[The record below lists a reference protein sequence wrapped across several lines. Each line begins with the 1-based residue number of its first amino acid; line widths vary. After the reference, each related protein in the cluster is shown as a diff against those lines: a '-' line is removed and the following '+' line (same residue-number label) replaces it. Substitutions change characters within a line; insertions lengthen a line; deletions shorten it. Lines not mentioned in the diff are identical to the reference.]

1 MFDTI
6 ADQAFKLWGL
16 HGTSLIVT
24 LLLVSFVCQ
33 AVGKI
38 IPEDATGWKGALRK
52 VCKVVGIY
60 VSNRITSGVSTADVA
75 RATLNTGTVPVE
87 VAQNPPPKPPTS
99 PPTSPPTTDELLE
112 LTAKDR
118 LVTPAFPGYERPRD
132 SEGHYLP
139 LEGDK

>member
-1 MFDTI
+1 MFDTV

-24 LLLVSFVCQ
+24 LLLISFVCQ
-33 AVGKI
+33 TVGKI
-38 IPEDATGWKGALRK
+38 IPEDATGWKGVVRK

-75 RATLNTGTVPVE
+75 RATLSTGAVPVGA
-87 VAQNPPPKPPTS
+87 AQNPPAETPASPPPPPPTA
-99 PPTSPPTTDELLE
+99 DEPLE
-112 LTAKDR
+112 LTAEDR
-118 LVTPAFPGYERPRD
+118 LVIPAFPGYERPRD